1 MIINF
6 IIIYSMK
13 SNKNIFRK
21 LYDYFNKQRC
31 FAHTIFGLFIV
42 ICMIIVLS
50 FETIGLAR
58 KEMNIDYRIITPETS
73 KVNYFVI
80 L

>member
-21 LYDYFNKQRC
+21 LYDYFNKQRWS
-31 FAHTIFGLFIV
+31 AHTIFGLFIV